1 MTGLDFGTI
10 GGASYHKGLV
20 VAAVA
25 AAFLRAV
32 MVVMMVVVRMYVV
45 AIQAFGKKDDESLT
59 APVAVVHV
67 QSGEREHIQEHHRR
81 GQD

>member
-1 MTGLDFGTI
+1 MTGLDLGTI
-10 GGASYHKGLV
+10 GGAGYHKGLV

-32 MVVMMVVVRMYVV
+32 MVVARVYVV
-45 AIQAFGKKDDESLT
+45 AIQTFGKKDDESLT

-67 QSGEREHIQEHHRR
+67 QSGEREHVQEHHRR

>member
-1 MTGLDFGTI
+1 MTGLDLRTI
-10 GGASYHKGLV
+10 GGAGYHKGLV

-32 MVVMMVVVRMYVV
+32 MLVMVVVRVYVV
-45 AIQAFGKKDDESLT
+45 AIQTFGKKNDESLT

>member
-1 MTGLDFGTI
+1 MTGLDLGTI

-25 AAFLRAV
+25 AAFLLAV
-32 MVVMMVVVRMYVV
+32 MVVMVVVRVYVV
-45 AIQAFGKKDDESLT
+45 AIQTFGKKNDESLT